1 MVLSVILILNKT
13 IKTIDIKKILYII
26 YIFFKINLLVY
37 K

>member
-26 YIFFKINLLVY
+26 YIYFLKLIY
-37 K
+37 